1 MVNLSLGIFLA
12 LAEVFPRTNCSQI
25 KFISAIDYT
34 RELDAASFPVCFFSA
49 NPPLAESAEP
59 TGETG
64 PPPTRR
70 AEPARRSTRP
80 GTQWWMKASSDSET
94 AQAMEGI
101 IESRGVRDP

>member
-49 NPPLAESAEP
+49 NPSPRRIGRTNRGNRTSSYE
-59 TGETG
+59 
-64 PPPTRR
+64 TRR
-70 AEPARRSTRP
+70 AGAKKHPPRNTVV
-80 GTQWWMKASSDSET
+80 D
-94 AQAMEGI
+94 EGF
-101 IESRGVRDP
+101 VRL